1 MFTQESTY
9 TATMIAAMTVAMV
22 STLIALAHALHGF
35 QTFW

>member
-22 STLIALAHALHGF
+22 LTLIALAHALHGF